1 VAAPS
6 QTNSTTNQKLG
17 YQQWGG
23 IFDEILPRWK
33 VGGGQLPVFFNG
45 NSSDKKFNEKKSFCG
60 HRWSPNDEETCDNQ
74 SEDSVGDG
82 GRYYDEMRL
91 WRNV

>member
-1 VAAPS
+1 MAAPS
-6 QTNSTTNQKLG
+6 QTNATTNQKQG

-23 IFDEILPRWK
+23 IFDKILPRWN
-33 VGGGQLPVFFNG
+33 VGGGELPVFFNG
-45 NSSDKKFNEKKSFCG
+45 IQGIKNIMKNSFCG

-74 SEDSVGDG
+74 SKDSVGDG

>member
-1 VAAPS
+1 MKKIHSVA
-6 QTNSTTNQKLG
+6 
-17 YQQWGG
+17 
-23 IFDEILPRWK
+23 I
-33 VGGGQLPVFFNG
+33 
-45 NSSDKKFNEKKSFCG
+45 G

-74 SEDSVGDG
+74 SKDSVGDG

>member
-1 VAAPS
+1 MQP
-6 QTNSTTNQKLG
+6 NNQPKKQ
-17 YQQWGG
+17 YQQRGG
-23 IFDEILPRWK
+23 IFYKIWPWQN

-45 NSSDKKFNEKKSFCG
+45 NSSNKKYNEKNSFCG

-82 GRYYDEMRL
+82 GRCYDEMRL